1 MDATEKAKM
10 LLGEINYDFRKF
22 TMEDFIEGIEDCKER
37 SILSLPF
44 PMSGGIFGAWISDDE
59 EPWEYIFYRNDVPQ
73 IHQVHIQLHEIAHF
87 LCGHPTLR
95 INEKVIQEF
104 LRYKTNVA
112 LLESAI
118 QRSGATSE
126 QEIEAETL
134 ANMIQEKI
142 IGFSRLD
149 QLTQA
154 PSSDE
159 KISKYLESMGLA

>member
-1 MDATEKAKM
+1 MDATEKAKV
-10 LLGEINYDFRKF
+10 LLGEIDYDFRKF
-22 TMEDFIEGIEDCKER
+22 TMDNFIEWIEDCKGR
-37 SILSLPF
+37 SILSMPF

-95 INEKVIQEF
+95 INQQIIEDF
-104 LRYKTNVA
+104 LKHKNNVD

-126 QEIEAETL
+126 QETEAETL
-134 ANMIQEKI
+134 ANLVQEKI

-149 QLTQA
+149 QLTRA
-154 PSSDE
+154 PSSDD